1 MQNSIKTKHGEIKL
15 PAFMPDATYGAIRN
29 LSFEDVKKSGID
41 EIVTTTLHLEQKLG
55 SKYVKDFGGLHKFL
69 GWDKPILTDS
79 GGWQVFSLINSNKAN
94 KQNKITKLGCSFIDP
109 ASGKYNLLTPESSI
123 SIQYNLGADIMTVLD
138 DPIIGDAS
146 LNARKESV
154 DLTTNWARRSKEQF
168 MKLFDLTNESFSK
181 YRTLN
186 TEYFEQKTESRKP
199 KTERSRQARPDTSNE
214 FESRSTNHETRPLL
228 GAVIQGADDFE
239 MRRMSAEQLLELDFD
254 LYNFG
259 GIPLYSD
266 ITWKKESPQGF
277 YREMLDYVGSL
288 IPNTKI
294 KYAMGIG
301 QPDDIAFCVEHG
313 WHLFDTVLPTRN
325 ARHGYLYVSQGKGDV
340 HKNYKSQITNYN
352 YSYDVLH
359 LKSERYK
366 MDDSPVDENC
376 NCECC
381 KTVSRAYLRHLIR
394 IGEPAGLRLA
404 TIHNLRFYAKW
415 METLRKFTNI

>member
-146 LNARKESV
+146 LSARKESV
-154 DLTTNWARRSKEQF
+154 EITTDWARRSKEQF
-168 MKLFDLTNESFSK
+168 MKLYELTDESFVSSGINYVEENVMSNGLRVTGTQTPGTQNSK
-181 YRTLN
+181 
-186 TEYFEQKTESRKP
+186 P
-199 KTERSRQARPDTSNE
+199 
-214 FESRSTNHETRPLL
+214 ETVVRPLL

-239 MRRMSAEQLLELDFD
+239 MRKISAEQLLELDFD

-266 ITWKKESPQGF
+266 VTWRKESPKGF

-288 IPNTKI
+288 IPDHKI